1 MEKNHENSF
10 DQARDPDSTRLRSAE
25 HRRSRLIPEVRVP
38 GVYTLLLTIRAAHR
52 NAALKPYALTGMGS
66 SSMRL
71 ALTQLMVSLLLVSC
85 SAAVTHPTASKP
97 SFADVIHEGVAKLR
111 PAQLRLMNQIRA
123 ASPPAARP
131 YLMFA
136 FRSPGDVVF
145 FYGKAPDD
153 TRPGWKREP
162 NAPIPFRVIGTC
174 NLFYL
179 NGEFVAAPGDGLDCL
194 HWKPSRADLVVIR
207 ASGTK

>member
-1 MEKNHENSF
+1 
-10 DQARDPDSTRLRSAE
+10 
-25 HRRSRLIPEVRVP
+25 
-38 GVYTLLLTIRAAHR
+38 
-52 NAALKPYALTGMGS
+52 
-66 SSMRL
+66 MRL

-131 YLMFA
+131 YRMFA
-136 FRSPGDVVF
+136 FRSPGDMVWLNEVVF

-153 TRPGWKREP
+153 KP

-174 NLFYL
+174 NAFFHD
-179 NGEFVAAPGDGLDCL
+179 GQVIAVPGDALDCL